1 MLIIVNCCP
10 SPGHEPQKRLSSVP
24 QYSQFPENA
33 SKLWNKGGNCQEW
46 PPLRRRLTY
55 SAVRIHDSWRKL
67 TLPSNSN
74 TITVYAASFKI
85 HVVRWSSKNG
95 ANPAF
100 GSTDSDSHHP
110 RQISDKLVTVL
121 DRFYEPVPLQ
131 NFVLSMLFLH
141 RLAASCSSL
150 ILISSSTISNLKNR
164 ISNLN

>member
-1 MLIIVNCCP
+1 MHLPTRPARGMSPKKHCP
-10 SPGHEPQKRLSSVP
+10 LDHGYLHFPG
-24 QYSQFPENA
+24 NA
-33 SKLWNKGGNCQEW
+33 SKPWSKGGNRQER

-74 TITVYAASFKI
+74 TITVHAASFKI

-100 GSTDSDSHHP
+100 GSKDSDSHHP